1 MKNLT
6 SNTENFNL
14 REILSANEK
23 FVIFIHYSD
32 ENTANHKLISMLVD
46 EIYQTAIEQAKS
58 NKKNLGYEKL
68 ERKLLFFLEEFGN
81 LPKIP
86 NLENKL
92 AINRSRNILFN
103 LVIQDM
109 NQLKKYNTNKN
120 REIDKIILSNLQF
133 VYFLNTSDI
142 ETKNY
147 IIKLLGKQEIQKT
160 SYNISGSSS
169 SQNISYQKENLM
181 EIDQLSKKS
190 ANDILILIE
199 GLLPLYLKTSLAYK
213 YFKNDNYVYKTI
225 EELTDYKIFEI
236 NDELTDLV
244 QKSLSRLL
252 DDEKQKLINNDFE
265 INAKLKNEMVNQIHN
280 DNFDTIEQYLDLT
293 LNNQNQIENEFI
305 DKSLDKENNVLE
317 KAFIRINDED
327 KLIVLK
333 EVIAELI
340 SERKY
345 LFLRSVFKDIKE
357 VNNSNELNVFNE
369 LITKYKNDSN
379 FDGIIK
385 HSINEIL
392 LKSKSLYFDND
403 TKILLRYSLIDELR
417 SDNKY
422 SLLHIIFKNIQIL
435 INDNELN
442 NYEKLLKEYQE
453 NKNDLT
459 KLNLDKQILKIKNII
474 EETEN

>member
-1 MKNLT
+1 MK
-6 SNTENFNL
+6 
-14 REILSANEK
+14 
-23 FVIFIHYSD
+23 
-32 ENTANHKLISMLVD
+32 
-46 EIYQTAIEQAKS
+46 
-58 NKKNLGYEKL
+58 
-68 ERKLLFFLEEFGN
+68 
-81 LPKIP
+81 
-86 NLENKL
+86 
-92 AINRSRNILFN
+92 
-103 LVIQDM
+103 
-109 NQLKKYNTNKN
+109 
-120 REIDKIILSNLQF
+120 
-133 VYFLNTSDI
+133 
-142 ETKNY
+142 
-147 IIKLLGKQEIQKT
+147 KT
-160 SYNISGSSS
+160 SYSTSGSSS

-225 EELTDYKIFEI
+225 EKLNDYKIFEI
-236 NDELTDLV
+236 NNELTDLV
-244 QKSLSRLL
+244 QKKLNPLL

-265 INAKLKNEMVNQIHN
+265 INAKLKNEIVDQIQNNN
-280 DNFDTIEQYLDLT
+280 DNFDTIEQYLDLA

-305 DKSLDKENNVLE
+305 DKSLDKQNNVLE

-333 EVIAELI
+333 EVIDELI
-340 SERKY
+340 RERKY

-357 VNNSNELNVFNE
+357 VNNSNEFNVFNE
-369 LITKYKNDSN
+369 LISKYKNDSN

-403 TKILLRYSLIDELR
+403 TKILLRYILIDELR
-417 SDNKY
+417 NDNKY

-442 NYEKLLKEYQE
+442 IYEKLLKEYQE